1 MQLLMER
8 KYNRR
13 VDRNKYRKIL
23 FKDEI
28 EGDEFE

>member
-13 VDRNKYRKIL
+13 VDRNKYSKLL
-23 FKDEI
+23 FKDQI
-28 EGDEFE
+28 EGDAVE

>member
-23 FKDEI
+23 FKDQI
-28 EGDEFE
+28 DGDAAE